1 MPNKRKSSQVDNCE
15 YIDSRA
21 LRNEPP
27 SPTTPPGTRRGGPL
41 VGGAPEGDIPVRKA
55 KGPPTICDVNPF
67 SPPPHKGPLKG
78 LGEGLWGVVGHDVDK
93 VEEWLLKTSNY
104 IPPSDR
110 TF

>member
-21 LRNEPP
+21 LRNEPC
-27 SPTTPPGTRRGGPL
+27 
-41 VGGAPEGDIPVRKA
+41 IPVRKA